1 MRCLEH
7 EQRLRDIERCRT
19 ELTYFLFHKES
30 QLLSDADAKQSA
42 YKAASALAKA
52 SNELHRHEVHCM
64 ICKTGR
70 DAQGQV

>member
-30 QLLSDADAKQSA
+30 QFLSEASAKQSA
-42 YKAASALAKA
+42 YKAASALARA
-52 SNELHRHEVHCM
+52 SNELHRHEIHCM

-70 DAQGQV
+70 NARGQG

>member
-19 ELTYFLFHKES
+19 ELTFFLFHKES
-30 QLLSDADAKQSA
+30 HVLSEASAKQSA

-52 SNELHRHEVHCM
+52 SNELHRHEIHCT
-64 ICKTGR
+64 ICKMGR
-70 DAQGQV
+70 DPLGQV